1 MKTLYYPVVIASLL
15 LLPTSRVLYASDE
28 HNHPQAD
35 QHSAAEGHDHP
46 TAGPHGGALIELGKE
61 EYHAELNL
69 DEKHNQLAIVLLD
82 SEAKQTVPV
91 DAPYILVNVKGGDK
105 PRQYRLP
112 PAYPKGQDRG
122 PATTFAL
129 VSPELMTDLH
139 TPGVSAKMTVKIGK
153 KSYAAA
159 LQHEHQDHTGH
170 NHSNDSKEN
179 TSQRRSTLSG
189 PRGVNHPP
197 SRTPTLPWAKSA
209 STR

>member
-35 QHSAAEGHDHP
+35 QHGAAEGHDHP

-69 DEKHNQLAIVLLD
+69 DEKRNQLAIVLLD
-82 SEAKQTVPV
+82 SEAKQAVPV

-105 PRQYRLP
+105 PRQYRLL

-122 PATTFAL
+122 PATKFAL

-139 TPGVSAKMTVKIGK
+139 TPAVTARMTIKIGK

-159 LQHEHQDHTGH
+159 LQHEHEEHAGH
-170 NHSNDSKEN
+170 NHSSDAKGNA
-179 TSQRRSTLSG
+179 SQGRATLNG
-189 PRGVNHPP
+189 PRGVNYPTT
-197 SRTPTLPWAKSA
+197 RKPTLPWAGST